1 MQFLSNVTYDDA
13 KNRMPSMYIR
23 EIQME
28 GFKCYQHRTVI
39 RDIGPGFNA
48 ITGMNGSGKSNVIDA
63 ILFCMGFDTPRLLR
77 IQSLKDLINT
87 NSSRC
92 TVTIVF
98 QNDGVFPQEHK
109 AMSEMSLTRT
119 YDGKSKY
126 KINNTTCT
134 LATITKLLDSVHLGS
149 SAYFTVL
156 QGHITKVLSMR
167 RDDLNSLIEET
178 AGIRT
183 YETNKSRALEHLD
196 RKEAKLKE
204 AKSNL
209 SARISPF
216 VHKLRE
222 RRERYKSA
230 VSALEAQGR
239 CRAREREIRAA
250 LMQCSLFSLQQRL
263 LAGVSRYM
271 EDKKALAETEKILE
285 EARKSEDA
293 SIFGLRIKLENA
305 MRKAESMGVE
315 EIEREIA
322 AKESEIRSIVLR
334 PCEYEDLK
342 QKETALL
349 DELTACTKNGISR
362 FESVAERRNELARVR
377 SECRVLEESLYGRK
391 CNVEDVQKRIDAIE
405 MLFPTGLDDMK
416 AKLDEYKRGL
426 HYPLVKGVLGSVE
439 ENFTV
444 REKRYEEAVMAIL
457 GSRGKFVIVEN
468 DDVAA
473 HILADHDRKISII
486 PLNKITS
493 SGKAP
498 SEDELDG
505 KGVRMLDTID
515 FCEDVRGA
523 MEFIFGPFC
532 IVESET
538 TARELAFRNKV
549 VCVLLDGTIYDPKG
563 TLSAGKVRVERFRGM
578 NVRDASARITQL
590 EKNKV
595 IYDSR
600 QGELRD
606 LKEML
611 GVLKRVDML
620 RARERGLVYAI
631 RVAEGECSLRDELK
645 SLRERLL
652 AEHGVHKQNAQKQ
665 EQIRALTRELE
676 KLTAILSKELE
687 NRDRIVK
694 YIQELEMCLREKEAR
709 QGVLRPGEVDDRILE
724 EKRKQLVKSM
734 MGSRGEVGRLNKDF
748 SEKYQSYMDLLGNL
762 NTKAEACEVVHLEC
776 SEELNI
782 HRGVSER
789 FSNAGNKDELA
800 RELELVMAEL
810 RSLAGI
816 KIEKTD
822 PKSFELLEKNESMV
836 RSLEEKISRL
846 EADRMKIQHSMD
858 RLSALSVKE
867 KNKALEYLNKSIGKF
882 LRYFI
887 KDADAMISTDYEIKV
902 KIGSWKENL
911 EELSGGQR
919 SLVALSLIFAMLAYN
934 PAPFYVFDEIDSALD
949 VKYTQNIGE
958 IIRREFKSQFILVS
972 LKSEMIDNAEHVF
985 RVLLEDSRPQIKQV
999 R

>member
-1 MQFLSNVTYDDA
+1 
-13 KNRMPSMYIR
+13 MYIR

-77 IQSLKDLINT
+77 IQSLKDLVNT

-98 QNDGVFPQEHK
+98 QNDGVFPQEHM

-134 LATITKLLDSVHLGS
+134 LATITKLLDSVNLGS

-183 YETNKSRALEHLD
+183 YEANKRRALEHLD

-209 SARISPF
+209 GARISPF

-222 RRERYKSA
+222 RRERHRSA

-239 CRAREREIRAA
+239 CRAREREIRAV
-250 LMQCSLFSLQQRL
+250 LMQSTLHALQQRL
-263 LAGVSRYM
+263 LAGVAQYM
-271 EDKKALAETEKILE
+271 EEKKALAETEHRLG
-285 EARKSEDA
+285 EARKSEDG
-293 SIFGLRIKLENA
+293 SLFDLRIKLENA
-305 MRKAESMGVE
+305 ARKAESTGVE
-315 EIEREIA
+315 ETKRDIA
-322 AKESEIRSIVLR
+322 AREAEMRSIVLR

-342 QKETALL
+342 QKEAALL
-349 DELTACTKNGISR
+349 EELVVCTKSGVSR
-362 FESVAERRNELARVR
+362 FESIAERRNELARVR
-377 SECRVLEESLYGRK
+377 SECRVLEESLSGRTCSK
-391 CNVEDVQKRIDAIE
+391 EEVQRRIDEIE
-405 MLFPTGLDDMK
+405 MLFPAELDDLR
-416 AKLDEYKRGL
+416 ARLDEYKRGL
-426 HYPLVKGVLGSVE
+426 HYPLARGVLGSVE

-444 REKRYEEAVMAIL
+444 REQRYEEAVMAIL
-457 GSRGKFVIVEN
+457 GSRGKFVIVE
-468 DDVAA
+468 DDAVAA
-473 HILADHDRKISII
+473 QILADHDRKISII

-493 SGKAP
+493 SARAL
-498 SEDELDG
+498 SEDELEG
-505 KGVRMLDTID
+505 RGVRMLDTID

-532 IVESET
+532 IVEDEA
-538 TARELAFRNKV
+538 TARELAFRSKV
-549 VCVLLDGTIYDPKG
+549 VCVLLDGTIYDPRG
-563 TLSAGKVRVERFRGM
+563 TLSAGKARVERFRGI
-578 NVRDASARITQL
+578 NVRSASARIAQL
-590 EKNKV
+590 EKNKAQ
-595 IYDSR
+595 YDSL
-600 QGELRD
+600 QGELRE
-606 LKEML
+606 LRE
-611 GVLKRVDML
+611 VLEALRRVDEL
-620 RARERGLVYAI
+620 RARERGLEYAL
-631 RVAEGECSLRDELK
+631 RVAEGECSLRDELR

-652 AEHGVHKQNAQKQ
+652 VEHNVHKENAQKQ
-665 EQIRALTRELE
+665 EQRRALAKELE
-676 KLTAILSKELE
+676 RLGAALSQELE
-687 NRDRIVK
+687 NRDRALKHVR
-694 YIQELEMCLREKEAR
+694 ELEETLRQREAVR
-709 QGVLRPGEVDDRILE
+709 GALGPCEVDSGALE
-724 EKRKQLVKSM
+724 ERRKQLVRSM
-734 MGSRGEVGRLNKDF
+734 MRSKGEVGRLNKDF
-748 SEKYQSYMDLLGNL
+748 GEKYQSYMDLVGSGC
-762 NTKAEACEVVHLEC
+762 AGASACSTVHLEC
-776 SEELNI
+776 SGELGI
-782 HRGVSER
+782 HKGVGEHFAR
-789 FSNAGNKDELA
+789 AHNEDELA
-800 RELELVMAEL
+800 RELEHVVAEL
-810 RSLAGI
+810 RSLEGV

-822 PKSFELLEKNESMV
+822 PKSFELLERNESMV

-846 EADRMKIQHSMD
+846 EADRVKIQHSMD
-858 RLSALSVKE
+858 RLSALSAKE
-867 KNKALEYLNKSIGKF
+867 KKKALEYLNKSVGRF

-887 KDADAMISTDYEIKV
+887 KDADAVISADYEIKV

-985 RVLLEDSRPQIKQV
+985 KVMLEDSRPQIKQV